1 MVVFSF
7 GAEGETHLPLGRG
20 PMRCDAMR
28 DGLSFRGRGS
38 LAEGQTGLLLS
49 ASVFGDYVAA
59 FPFIPLVSS
68 VPFSFK

>member
-1 MVVFSF
+1 MFSF

-28 DGLSFRGRGS
+28 DGLSFRGR
-38 LAEGQTGLLLS
+38 AGLLLS

-68 VPFSFK
+68 VAFSFK